1 MTRRVVPAVVAS
13 CLFLFA
19 CSTSGCSDA
28 SLEGADDPT
37 TAHQTAADEVKSL
50 TTSPSTTD
58 PVGEI
63 RIIPPGIDDL
73 AIGAYGPDATPPSTE
88 PVPNPVT
95 TIRGGGGGDTSI
107 YQGVLGSLGPDEVVA
122 PAVVDP
128 PEATSGVLPLTGVP
142 GIVPF
147 RPAAVVKIDNSPG
160 ARPQTGL
167 NAADIVVEEEV
178 EGGLTR
184 FAAIFHSQTSSVGPV
199 RSGRTTDIGVLASLG
214 NPLLMYSGANLV
226 TDTILR
232 GLPNVQ
238 NRSYDTTSGYWRG
251 HGRAPS
257 NLYSDTGPHWASAE
271 GGPPPAQFA
280 FRQPLDE
287 ADGNPVSELSIA
299 FRGNKVRWTWDE
311 GTGSWLRHQGSS
323 AHTVFSGDQVSAA
336 NVVVVEARE
345 VATGMVDAAGSTV
358 PEFVFV
364 GTGSAT
370 VFTAGHQIDGIW
382 TRPTISS
389 VATLTTPD
397 GEVIELTPGRTW
409 IELVRADAGL
419 ASAG

>member
-1 MTRRVVPAVVAS
+1 MPRHVVAAVVAL
-13 CLFLFA
+13 CLVLAA
-19 CSTSGCSDA
+19 CSTSAATDGA
-28 SLEGADDPT
+28 STAGGPAAEQDQVASPTISSTTVPFQEIGAVPPGGDGIATAPLSPEAVSPT
-37 TAHQTAADEVKSL
+37 TTEL
-50 TTSPSTTD
+50 
-58 PVGEI
+58 VG
-63 RIIPPGIDDL
+63 D
-73 AIGAYGPDATPPSTE
+73 
-88 PVPNPVT
+88 PVT
-95 TIRGGGGGDTSI
+95 TINRGGGGDTSI
-107 YQGVLGSLGPDEVVA
+107 YRGMLGALGPDEVVA

-128 PEATSGVLPLTGVP
+128 PRLSSGVLPLTGQP
-142 GIVPF
+142 GVVPF
-147 RPAAVVKIDNSPG
+147 RPAAVVKIDNSPA

-167 NAADIVVEEEV
+167 NGADIVVEEEV

-184 FAAIFHSQTSSVGPV
+184 FAAIFHSQSGVVGPV

-214 NPLLMYSGANLV
+214 QPLLLYSGANLV

-232 GLPNVQ
+232 DLPNVQ
-238 NRSYDTTSGYWRG
+238 NRSFDTSSGYWRG

-257 NLYSDTGPHWASAE
+257 NLYSDTGSHWASAE

-280 FRQPLDE
+280 FRHGGQE
-287 ADGNPVSELSIA
+287 VDGLPVSELSVA

-311 GTGSWLRHQGSS
+311 GGEQWLRHQGGS

-336 NVVVVEARE
+336 NVVVIEARE

-364 GTGSAT
+364 GTGSAS

-382 TRPTISS
+382 TRPTVTS
-389 VATLTTPD
+389 VATLTTPE

-419 ASAG
+419 ASAH